1 MVRAIRALPDGSGT
15 ADKLTVVFVLIGYRD
30 PDAVKPTPAL
40 AINDVFAPFLG
51 LYASMGAHETH
62 LARVMKLTGQT
73 TVVDPNPYV
82 SRMDGANGVDYAAI
96 VLCPGKIDFGGRM
109 IDYDP
114 PMDWTLSGEA
124 KRYIENSLIPGTGAC
139 DAEGERQ
146 GDRRRCQ
153 PAWRVSGRGRR
164 SRASRPRP
172 RASGNSSRT
181 ASQLRSGRGAA

>member
-139 DAEGERQ
+139 DAEANAKAI
-146 GDRRRCQ
+146 DDV
-153 PAWRVSGRGRR
+153 VSRLGG
-164 SRASRPRP
+164 
-172 RASGNSSRT
+172 
-181 ASQLRSGRGAA
+181 